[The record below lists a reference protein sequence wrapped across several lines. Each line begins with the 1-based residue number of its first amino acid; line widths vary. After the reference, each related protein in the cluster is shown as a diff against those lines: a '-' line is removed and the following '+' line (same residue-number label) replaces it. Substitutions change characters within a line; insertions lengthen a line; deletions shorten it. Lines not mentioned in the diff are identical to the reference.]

1 MGVFAFVK
9 VTVHREISKCKN
21 VKKQSAKSVSDTKV
35 VECTKVN
42 ESIGI
47 KIKSRV
53 LKRTV

>member
-1 MGVFAFVK
+1 MFAFVR

-21 VKKQSAKSVSDTKV
+21 VKKQSAKNVSDTKV
-35 VECTKVN
+35 VEFTKVN
-42 ESIGI
+42 ESIEI